1 MRESNLTEELKPNG
15 KKRVHPAAIA
25 GPAVAIGASLLAVF
39 ISTSGN
45 KDETPDPAS
54 AVEAPAAEGSDPL
67 VTAQSAPQT
76 PQPPTPG
83 VAGAESANAIAF
95 ADPQLEFSA
104 ALPPQDQNGPIIAKL
119 RKEAEDLLAKTKKE
133 ATEGHA
139 EARAN
144 GQTPMTWDYQINWTV
159 LARSGDVVS
168 LMGTLYQFSGGA
180 HGMTSTDTRLA
191 SIKTGEEIDFSG
203 MMRFGKVPS
212 PALVIAA
219 CEAVKKVKTARIDSA
234 TVFDDPIVCAGP
246 SANVRLEDASIAL
259 APSNIADKFGGI
271 YVYFDPYAIGA
282 YAEGS
287 YEVVVQQD
295 VFAEDLKPE
304 FKALFA
310 GTAPPPSQD
319 N

>member
-1 MRESNLTEELKPNG
+1 MTEELKPNG
-15 KKRVHPAAIA
+15 KKRVHPAAVA
-25 GPAVAIGASLLAVF
+25 GPVVAIGAALLAVF
-39 ISTSGN
+39 VSTSSN
-45 KDETPDPAS
+45 KNETPAPA
-54 AVEAPAAEGSDPL
+54 ATAEAPAPDGSDPL
-67 VTAQSAPQT
+67 VSAQSAPQA

-83 VAGAESANAIAF
+83 AAGVETANAIAF
-95 ADPQLEFSA
+95 ADAQLEFSA
-104 ALPPQDQNGPIIAKL
+104 TLPPQDQNGPIIAKL
-119 RKEAEDLLAKTKKE
+119 RKEAEDLLAKTKRE
-133 ATEGHA
+133 VAELHA
-139 EARAN
+139 EATAN
-144 GQTPMTWDYQINWTV
+144 GQSPLPWDYQINWSV
-159 LARSGDVVS
+159 VARSGDFVS

-191 SIKTGEEIDFSG
+191 NTRTGEEIDFSD

-219 CEAVKKVKTARIDSA
+219 CESVKKAKTDRINNA

-246 SANVRLEDASIAL
+246 SANVKLEDASIAL
-259 APSNIADKFGGI
+259 APSNVADKFGGI
-271 YVYFDPYAIGA
+271 YVYFDPYAIGP

-310 GTAPPPSQD
+310 GTAPPPSPD

>member
-1 MRESNLTEELKPNG
+1 
-15 KKRVHPAAIA
+15 VHPAAIA

-45 KDETPDPAS
+45 KDETSEPA
-54 AVEAPAAEGSDPL
+54 AAIEAPPPDGSDPL
-67 VTAQSAPQT
+67 VSAQVAPQT

-83 VAGAESANAIAF
+83 AASVQGANAIAF

-104 ALPPQDQNGPIIAKL
+104 ALPSQDQNGPIIAKL
-119 RKEAEDLLAKTKKE
+119 RKEAEDLLAKTRKE
-133 ATEGHA
+133 AATTHA
-139 EARAN
+139 EAKAN
-144 GQTPMTWDYQINWTV
+144 GQMPMTWDYQLNWSV
-159 LARSGDVVS
+159 LARSGDLVS
-168 LMGTLYQFSGGA
+168 LVGTLYQFSGGA
-180 HGMTSTDTRLA
+180 HGMTATDTRLA
-191 SIKTGEEIDFSG
+191 NIKTGEEIDFAS
-203 MMRFGKVPS
+203 MMRFGKVLS

-219 CEAVKKVKTARIDSA
+219 CEAVKKAKSDRIDSA
-234 TVFDDPIVCAGP
+234 TEFDDPIVCAGP
-246 SANVRLEDASIAL
+246 TANVKLEDASIAL
-259 APSNIADKFGGI
+259 APSNTAGKFGGI

-287 YEVVVQQD
+287 YEVAVQQD

>member
-1 MRESNLTEELKPNG
+1 MTEELKPNG
-15 KKRVHPAAIA
+15 KKRVHPAAVA
-25 GPAVAIGASLLAVF
+25 GPAVAIGAALLAVF
-39 ISTSGN
+39 ISTSSD
-45 KDETPDPAS
+45 KDETP
-54 AVEAPAAEGSDPL
+54 APAATAEAAAPDGSDPL
-67 VTAQSAPQT
+67 VSAQSAPQA

-83 VAGAESANAIAF
+83 AAGAETANAIAF
-95 ADPQLEFSA
+95 ADAQLEFSA

-119 RKEAEDLLAKTKKE
+119 RKEAEDLLAKTKREVAELHSE
-133 ATEGHA
+133 AT
-139 EARAN
+139 AN
-144 GQTPMTWDYQINWTV
+144 GQSPLPWDYQINWSV
-159 LARSGDVVS
+159 VARSGDVVS

-191 SIKTGEEIDFSG
+191 NTRTGEEIDFSD

-219 CEAVKKVKTARIDSA
+219 CEAVKKAKTDRINSA

-246 SANVRLEDASIAL
+246 SANVKLEDASIAL
-259 APSNIADKFGGI
+259 APSNVADKFGGI
-271 YVYFDPYAIGA
+271 YVYFDPYAIGP

-295 VFAEDLKPE
+295 VFAEDLKAE

-310 GTAPPPSQD
+310 GTAPPPSPD

>member
-1 MRESNLTEELKPNG
+1 MTEELKPNG
-15 KKRVHPAAIA
+15 KKRVHPAAVA
-25 GPAVAIGASLLAVF
+25 GPAVAIGAALLAVF
-39 ISTSGN
+39 ISTSSN
-45 KDETPDPAS
+45 KDETLDSVAT
-54 AVEAPAAEGSDPL
+54 ADAPAPDGSDPL
-67 VTAQSAPQT
+67 VSAQSAPQA

-83 VAGAESANAIAF
+83 AAGADTASAIAF
-95 ADPQLEFSA
+95 ADAQLEFSA
-104 ALPPQDQNGPIIAKL
+104 TLPPQDENGPIIAKL
-119 RKEAEDLLAKTKKE
+119 RKEAEDLLAKTKREVAELRSE
-133 ATEGHA
+133 AT
-139 EARAN
+139 AN
-144 GQTPMTWDYQINWTV
+144 GQAPLPWDYQINWSV
-159 LARSGDVVS
+159 VARSGDFVS

-191 SIKTGEEIDFSG
+191 NTRTGEEIDFSD

-219 CEAVKKVKTARIDSA
+219 CEAVKKAKTDRINSA

-246 SANVRLEDASIAL
+246 SANVKLEDASIAL
-259 APSNIADKFGGI
+259 APSNVADRFGGI
-271 YVYFDPYAIGA
+271 YVYFDPYAIGP

-304 FKALFA
+304 FKAMFA
-310 GTAPPPSQD
+310 GTAPPPSPD

>member
-1 MRESNLTEELKPNG
+1 MRESNLTEELKPIG

-25 GPAVAIGASLLAVF
+25 GPAVAIGASLVVVF
-39 ISTSGN
+39 MSTSNN
-45 KDETPDPAS
+45 KDETSAPA
-54 AVEAPAAEGSDPL
+54 ATAEAPAPAGSDPL
-67 VTAQSAPQT
+67 VSAQVAPQT

-83 VAGAESANAIAF
+83 AAVADSGNAIAF

-119 RKEAEDLLAKTKKE
+119 RKEAEDLLAKTRKE

-139 EARAN
+139 EAKAN
-144 GQTPMTWDYQINWTV
+144 GQMPMTWDYQINWSV
-159 LARSGDVVS
+159 VARSGDVVS

-191 SIKTGEEIDFSG
+191 NIKTGAEIDFSEV
-203 MMRFGKVPS
+203 MRFGKVPS

-219 CEAVKKVKTARIDSA
+219 CEAVKKVKTERIDSP

-246 SANVRLEDASIAL
+246 NANVRLEDASIAL

-271 YVYFDPYAIGA
+271 YVYFDAYAIGP

-310 GTAPPPSQD
+310 GTAPPPSPE

>member
-1 MRESNLTEELKPNG
+1 MLESNLTEELKPNG
-15 KKRVHPAAIA
+15 KKRLHPAAIA
-25 GPAVAIGASLLAVF
+25 GPAVAIGASLLVVF

-45 KDETPDPAS
+45 EDETPEPAA
-54 AVEAPAAEGSDPL
+54 AVETPAADGSDPL
-67 VTAQSAPQT
+67 VSAQFAPQM
-76 PQPPTPG
+76 PQPTPPG
-83 VAGAESANAIAF
+83 AAGAESTNSIAF

-104 ALPPQDQNGPIIAKL
+104 VLPPQDQNGPIISRL

-133 ATEGHA
+133 AAEGHA
-139 EARAN
+139 EAKAN
-144 GQTPMTWDYQINWTV
+144 GQMPMTWDYQINWAV
-159 LARSGDVVS
+159 VARSGDVVS
-168 LMGTLYQFSGGA
+168 LMGTLYRFSGGA

-191 SIKTGEEIDFSG
+191 NIKTGEEIGFSE

-219 CEAVKKVKTARIDSA
+219 CEAVKKVKTERIGSA
-234 TVFDDPIVCAGP
+234 TVFDEPIVCAGP

-259 APSNIADKFGGI
+259 APSNAADRFGGI

-304 FKALFA
+304 YKTLFA
-310 GTAPPPSQD
+310 GTAPPPS
-319 N
+319 

>member
-1 MRESNLTEELKPNG
+1 MTKELKPNG
-15 KKRVHPAAIA
+15 KKRVHPAAVA
-25 GPAVAIGASLLAVF
+25 GPAVAIGAALLAVF
-39 ISTSGN
+39 ISTSSN
-45 KDETPDPAS
+45 KDETPAPA
-54 AVEAPAAEGSDPL
+54 ATAEAPAPDGSDPL
-67 VTAQSAPQT
+67 VSAQSAPQA
-76 PQPPTPG
+76 PQPPAPG
-83 VAGAESANAIAF
+83 AAGAETANAIAF
-95 ADPQLEFSA
+95 ADAQLEFSA

-119 RKEAEDLLAKTKKE
+119 RKEAEDLLAKTKREVAELHSE
-133 ATEGHA
+133 AT
-139 EARAN
+139 AN
-144 GQTPMTWDYQINWTV
+144 GQSPLPWDYQINWSV
-159 LARSGDVVS
+159 VARSGDFVS

-191 SIKTGEEIDFSG
+191 NTRTGEEIDFSD

-219 CEAVKKVKTARIDSA
+219 CEAVKKAKTDRINSA

-246 SANVRLEDASIAL
+246 NANVKLEDASIAL
-259 APSNIADKFGGI
+259 APSNVADRFGGI
-271 YVYFDPYAIGA
+271 YVYFDPYAIGP

-310 GTAPPPSQD
+310 GTAPPPSPD

>member
-1 MRESNLTEELKPNG
+1 MTEELKPNG
-15 KKRVHPAAIA
+15 KKRVHPAAVA
-25 GPAVAIGASLLAVF
+25 GPAVAIGAALLAVF
-39 ISTSGN
+39 ISTSSN
-45 KDETPDPAS
+45 KDETPAPA
-54 AVEAPAAEGSDPL
+54 ATAEAPAPDGSDPL
-67 VTAQSAPQT
+67 VSAQFAPQA

-83 VAGAESANAIAF
+83 AAGADTANAIAF
-95 ADPQLEFSA
+95 ADAQLEFSA
-104 ALPPQDQNGPIIAKL
+104 ALPSQDGNGPIIAKL
-119 RKEAEDLLAKTKKE
+119 RKEAEDLLAKTKREVAELHSE
-133 ATEGHA
+133 AT
-139 EARAN
+139 AN
-144 GQTPMTWDYQINWTV
+144 GQSPLPWDYQINWSV
-159 LARSGDVVS
+159 VARSGDFVS

-191 SIKTGEEIDFSG
+191 NTRTGEEIDFSD

-219 CEAVKKVKTARIDSA
+219 CEAVKKAKTDRINSA

-246 SANVRLEDASIAL
+246 SANVKLEDASIAL
-259 APSNIADKFGGI
+259 APSNVADKFGGI
-271 YVYFDPYAIGA
+271 YVYFDPYAIGP

-310 GTAPPPSQD
+310 GTAPPPSPD